1 MISIEGL
8 VELGMTPMEALVA
21 ATKNGAM
28 ASNALDDYG
37 TVEAGKYADLLLLDK
52 SPLENIGNIR
62 SLSMVMKEGVEV
74 DFESLP
80 TKRIFYRTE
89 R

>member
-1 MISIEGL
+1 MLSIEGL

-21 ATKNGAM
+21 ATKHGAM
-28 ASNALDDYG
+28 ASNALAEYG
-37 TVEAGKYADLLLLDK
+37 TVEAGKYADLLLLDQN
-52 SPLENIGNIR
+52 PLEDIGNIR
-62 SLSMVMKEGVEV
+62 TLSMVMKEGVEV

-80 TKRIFYRTE
+80 TNPVYFRTE